1 MTQYLTEQQQ
11 ELLHECTKPVDV
23 NNETAEV
30 TLNDLVKFIFFNFTL
45 LLLQTTLMAAHLSE
59 ISSQCSQ
66 LQQVVHNTQL
76 CYMPLVQPTETPR
89 SLVHGLKGL
98 FNNEGNF

>member
-1 MTQYLTEQQQ
+1 
-11 ELLHECTKPVDV
+11 
-23 NNETAEV
+23 
-30 TLNDLVKFIFFNFTL
+30 
-45 LLLQTTLMAAHLSE
+45 MATHLSE

-66 LQQVVHNTQL
+66 LQQVLHNTQL
-76 CYMPLVQPTETPR
+76 HYIPLVQPTETPR

>member
-1 MTQYLTEQQQ
+1 
-11 ELLHECTKPVDV
+11 
-23 NNETAEV
+23 
-30 TLNDLVKFIFFNFTL
+30 
-45 LLLQTTLMAAHLSE
+45 MAAHLSE